1 MHVSIVTP
9 NGPVLEM
16 DATMLSTKAIS
27 GELGI
32 LPGHISMVAPLDIT
46 NVRVK
51 QNENV
56 VKVAVSGGLLEVRPD
71 SITILAQ
78 AAEHADKIDLERA
91 MKAKERA
98 EKRLSEKGDAIDVHR
113 AEIALRKAINRINT
127 INM

>member
-1 MHVSIVTP
+1 
-9 NGPVLEM
+9 M

-98 EKRLSEKGDAIDVHR
+98 EKRLSEKGDGLDVHR

>member
-1 MHVSIVTP
+1 MKTMHVSIVTP

-56 VKVAVSGGLLEVRPD
+56 VKVAVS
-71 SITILAQ
+71 LAQ

-98 EKRLSEKGDAIDVHR
+98 EKRLSEKGDGIDVHR
-113 AEIALRKAINRINT
+113 AEIALRRAINRINT